1 VRVASVENGAEFLPD
16 LFRKLS
22 STHKRIPGFFPE
34 DPIETFRRNIW
45 INPFWEDDPYVIADL
60 VGEGRVLFG
69 SDWPHIECVPEPLTY
84 ERELKDFSDEAR
96 RLILHDNTAALN
108 ELRPA

>member
-1 VRVASVENGAEFLPD
+1 M
-16 LFRKLS
+16 LFRS
-22 STHKRIPGFFPE
+22 
-34 DPIETFRRNIW
+34 
-45 INPFWEDDPYVIADL
+45 
-60 VGEGRVLFG
+60 EGRVLFG